1 MRGWEDAGRGK
12 GADAGPGSG
21 DQRTRGGRG
30 RARSG
35 VRRARWRREEGL
47 QVGRGAGC
55 APRRPCGEGGRLQ
68 HARLP
73 RGSGC
78 LRPPG
83 SRSRSPRARGPG
95 RPRQAGLRRLLLL
108 LGAAE
113 SRACAGLAW
122 APGPQPA
129 RARRGGPKG
138 PWGPRSWAL
147 AGAQPPPHAARGPG
161 VPRRPREPS
170 TGEGGVPASGERAP
184 ALAPAPASARCPPG
198 RKGGNRSSITAA
210 GPG

>member
-1 MRGWEDAGRGK
+1 MRGREDAGRGE
-12 GADAGPGSG
+12 
-21 DQRTRGGRG
+21 RTRGPGPRTKG
-30 RARSG
+30 L
-35 VRRARWRREEGL
+35 EEA
-47 QVGRGAGC
+47 VEGRGAAFD
-55 APRRPCGEGGRLQ
+55 APGGGGRRGCRWGEAPA
-68 HARLP
+68 ARRGAP
-73 RGSGC
+73 AERAADCSTRGSGC
-78 LRPPG
+78 PRPPG
-83 SRSRSPRARGPG
+83 SRSRNPRARGPG

-108 LGAAE
+108 LGAAA

-129 RARRGGPKG
+129 RARRGGPQG

-161 VPRRPREPS
+161 VPRRPPEPNA
-170 TGEGGVPASGERAP
+170 GEGGVPASGERAP
-184 ALAPAPASARCPPG
+184 APAPASARCPPG